1 MINEYLTFEAV
12 EEKKVE
18 GKVVFKTEMNSSL
31 EVALFIWKVIQQE
44 PPQCREII
52 IKKIHQVLPEME
64 NREVMKVLLWI
75 LSEYCSSQ
83 EEIQRSLLLIKL
95 SIGNLP
101 LSQQRIPQEERQA
114 QK

>member
-1 MINEYLTFEAV
+1 
-12 EEKKVE
+12 
-18 GKVVFKTEMNSSL
+18 
-31 EVALFIWKVIQQE
+31 
-44 PPQCREII
+44 
-52 IKKIHQVLPEME
+52 ME